1 MDETA
6 NSETKGHESS
16 ESKSEELT
24 EIHTLAK
31 ERFKE
36 IEDFESI
43 ERDIMLDDKAFAVG
57 ENNAQW
63 DPDDANRREGSGR
76 TFITIMRSNQFTD
89 YVKNQQRQNK
99 PSVRIS
105 PTDEGANEEEAKRR
119 QGLIRKIQYESK
131 ASQARQAGFDDA
143 VDEGRGHWIV
153 KTQFVPG
160 TFNKEITIEPI
171 RDSQSVYM
179 DWRRQRPDYSDCEYG
194 FLITKKPRKE
204 FEKDYPDIT
213 LSQWQGAKADFWYS
227 KDDVTIAEYYCKM
240 YKARTLVEVEG
251 IDDAGR
257 PNTRKLWL
265 DEIKEPDSVKIIQQR
280 EAQDPYWMWY
290 KMTGLEIVDSELLPW
305 KEIPIITVIGKENIV
320 SGKWS
325 CKGLI
330 RDIKAPLRLYNF
342 VSSNEADIIA
352 KAPRAPWVG
361 AEGQFEGHEQEYAD
375 SNTSDVPYLEYKPV
389 TIGGQQAPP
398 PHRAQYSVDLSN
410 ISQQKMAILEDIK
423 AITGLHDPS
432 LGINS
437 AVRSGVAI
445 KAEVS
450 QGNTANFHYID
461 NYAMAINHEGRVINS
476 ALHIIYDTK
485 RTVTTRND
493 NEEESLLKINHGE
506 DDGFGPGNFNTTV
519 SVGPSFN
526 TQREEQAAGML
537 ELLSVVPLAQ
547 NVAADLVVRCQDWIG
562 KDDLADRLKYAIEK
576 QLPGITTQQAPK
588 DGNEQLIL
596 LQQQLAQCQDKL
608 GQATQQAQQM
618 GEALQKSDADKNA
631 AAAGKVEI
639 DRATL
644 QLEVKRLELEAQKIQ
659 GEMELEHAKL
669 ELEAKKVQQD
679 MLKADLS
686 AETTLKISH
695 NTLEVDLIKT
705 ESSNNARIKELHT
718 AKMLE
723 TPDPVEPKA
732 PEEKEP
738 VVVNIHPAT
747 VKRSKIIK
755 VGDGYE
761 VVTREESTNSGDN
774 DAVTVNYQGS
784 SVKKSKIIKVGDGY
798 EVETSE
804 SE

>member
-1 MDETA
+1 MDEKSNSEA
-6 NSETKGHESS
+6 KGHEASETKA
-16 ESKSEELT
+16 EEWA

-36 IEDFESI
+36 IINFESR
-43 ERDIMLDDKAFAVG
+43 ERDNMLDDKAFAVG

-63 DPDDANRREGSGR
+63 ASNDVTRRESSGR
-76 TFITIMRSNQFTD
+76 SFLTIMRSNQFTD

-99 PSVRIS
+99 PSIRIS
-105 PTDEGANEEEAKRR
+105 PTDQGAQEEEAKRR
-119 QGLIRKIQYESK
+119 QGLVRKIQYESK

-153 KTQFVPG
+153 KTRFVDG
-160 TFNKEITIEPI
+160 TFDKEITIDPI
-171 RDSQSVYM
+171 QDSQSVYM

-194 FLITKKPRKE
+194 FIITKKPRKE
-204 FEKDYPDIT
+204 FEEAYPDASI
-213 LSQWQGAKADFWYS
+213 SPWDGAKDNFWYTAS
-227 KDDVTIAEYYCKM
+227 DVTIAEYYCKM
-240 YKARTLVEVEG
+240 YKDRTLVEVEG
-251 IDDAGR
+251 IGDDGQAS
-257 PNTRKLWL
+257 TRILWL
-265 DEIKEPDSVKIIQQR
+265 DEIKEPNAVKIIQQR
-280 EAQDPYWMWY
+280 DEKDPYWMWF
-290 KMTGLEIVDSELLPW
+290 KMTGQEIVDEEPLPW

-320 SGKWS
+320 EGEWS

-342 VSSNEADIIA
+342 ISSNEADIIA

-389 TIGGQQAPP
+389 SINGSMAPP
-398 PHRAQYSVDLSN
+398 PQRAQYSVDLSN
-410 ISQQKMAILEDIK
+410 IAQQKIAILEDIK

-445 KAEVS
+445 KAEVA

-461 NYAMAINHEGRVINS
+461 NYAMAVTHEGRVINS

-493 NEEESLLKINHGE
+493 NEEESLLKINHTD

-526 TQREEQAAGML
+526 TQREEQAAGMM
-537 ELLSVVPLAQ
+537 ELLSAVPLAQ
-547 NVAADLVVRCQDWIG
+547 NVAPDLVVRAQDWVG
-562 KDDLADRLKYAIEK
+562 KDALADRLEFAIEL
-576 QLPGITTQQAPK
+576 QSPGITTQQKPK
-588 DGNEQLIL
+588 GGNEQLVF
-596 LQQQLAQCQDKL
+596 LQQQLADCQQQL
-608 GQATQQAQQM
+608 TQAGQQVQQL

-644 QLEVKRLELEAQKIQ
+644 QLEVKRLELEARKID
-659 GEMELEHAKL
+659 GEMQLEQARIQ
-669 ELEAKKVQQD
+669 LEAKKAEQD
-679 MLKADLS
+679 MLKADLD
-686 AETTLKISH
+686 AETKLKISQDSNH
-695 NTLEVDLIKT
+695 VELIKT
-705 ESSNNARIKELHT
+705 EAAGNHRIKEMHT

-723 TPDPVEPKA
+723 TPEPVE
-732 PEEKEP
+732 PEEKEIP
-738 VVVNIHPAT
+738 KPTIKN
-747 VKRSKIIK
+747 SKIIK
-755 VGDGYE
+755 VGDGYD
-761 VVTREESTNSGDN
+761 VTTREESQGDN
-774 DAVTVNYQGS
+774 PTVLI
-784 SVKKSKIIKVGDGY
+784 KRSKITRVGDGY
-798 EVETSE
+798 EVKTIEGAE
-804 SE
+804 